1 MDFKTIKALR
11 LENSLTSLK
20 ILDEGLEQ
28 IDEVSNYDQVVTYYR
43 HLGLDPY
50 KLRGVIGAKLR
61 DKIKNSPAFKAWL
74 QLKNRL
80 EHTEQDATKS
90 LVETI
95 KDAKKESSGKRAK
108 VTFYGYPDKNAKLS
122 NSEKE
127 IANTPNNYLNQ
138 N

>member
-1 MDFKTIKALR
+1 MDLQSIKALR
-11 LENSLTSLK
+11 LENSLSD
-20 ILDEGLEQ
+20 IIDNELEQ

-74 QLKNRL
+74 HLKNRM
-80 EHTEQDATKS
+80 EDTEQDATKS
-90 LVETI
+90 LIETI
-95 KDAKKESSGKRAK
+95 KDAKKESSGKKAK
-108 VTFYGYPDKNAKLS
+108 VTFYGYPDKNAKVS
-122 NSEKE
+122 NTDLEQ
-127 IANTPNNYLNQ
+127 ANTPNNYLNQ

>member
-1 MDFKTIKALR
+1 MDLQSIKALR
-11 LENSLTSLK
+11 LENSLSD
-20 ILDEGLEQ
+20 INVLDELEQ

-74 QLKNRL
+74 QLKNRM
-80 EHTEQDATKS
+80 EDTEQDSTKS
-90 LVETI
+90 LIETI
-95 KDAKKESSGKRAK
+95 KDAKKDSSGKKAK
-108 VTFYGYPDKNAKLS
+108 VTFYGYPDKNTKPS
-122 NSEKE
+122 NTDLEQ
-127 IANTPNNYLNQ
+127 ANTPNNYLNQ

>member
-1 MDFKTIKALR
+1 MDLQSIKALK
-11 LENSLTSLK
+11 LENSVSD
-20 ILDEGLEQ
+20 IEIAEELEL

-80 EHTEQDATKS
+80 EDVEQDSKKS

-95 KDAKKESSGKRAK
+95 KDAKKDSVGKKAK
-108 VTFYGYPDKNAKLS
+108 VTFYGYPDKNAKIS
-122 NSEKE
+122 NTDLEQ
-127 IANTPNNYLNQ
+127 ANTPNNYLNQ

>member
-1 MDFKTIKALR
+1 MDLQSIKALK
-11 LENSLTSLK
+11 LENSVSDIEIT
-20 ILDEGLEQ
+20 EELEL

-74 QLKNRL
+74 KLKNRL
-80 EHTEQDATKS
+80 EDVEQDSKKS

-95 KDAKKESSGKRAK
+95 KDAKKDSVGKKAK
-108 VTFYGYPDKNAKLS
+108 VTFYGYPDKNAKIS
-122 NSEKE
+122 NTDLEQ
-127 IANTPNNYLNQ
+127 ANTPNNYLNQ

>member
-1 MDFKTIKALR
+1 MDFKTIKQLR
-11 LENSLTSLK
+11 LENSLPNTEVEQ
-20 ILDEGLEQ
+20 LDE
-28 IDEVSNYDQVVTYYR
+28 ISNYDQVVTYYR

-50 KLRGVIGAKLR
+50 KLRGVTGAKLR

-80 EHTEQDATKS
+80 ESVESGSSKT
-90 LVETI
+90 LIETI
-95 KDAKKESSGKRAK
+95 KDAKKDSLSKKTK
-108 VTFYGYPDKNAKLS
+108 VTFFGYPDKNAKIS
-122 NSEKE
+122 DSEKE

>member
-1 MDFKTIKALR
+1 MDLQSIRALK
-11 LENSLTSLK
+11 LENSLSN
-20 ILDEGLEQ
+20 IEVLDEELEQ

-50 KLRGVIGAKLR
+50 KLRGVVGVKLR
-61 DKIKNSPAFKAWL
+61 EKIKNSPAFKAWL
-74 QLKNRL
+74 HLKNRL